1 MTCYLRHPMSLHH
14 PVLRT
19 TNVFVLRTTHPGKY
33 HYLFIFLNLCALYAI
48 QMRYKCDT
56 NVFVLHNTNV
66 FVLHNT
72 NVFVLHNTNVFVSR
86 TTHPDN
92 HFVLRPSH
100 EGRALSLRDHFA
112 IILYCIHQIIILYC
126 AHRTGA
132 LDAIPQK
139 NRLIE
144 ERGEKK
150 EKKEKKHTCISLIE
164 MPLPCP
170 DVFWC
175 VVRIT
180 KFTSSSV
187 GT

>member
-1 MTCYLRHPMSLHH
+1 M
-14 PVLRT
+14 
-19 TNVFVLRTTHPGKY
+19 
-33 HYLFIFLNLCALYAI
+33 
-48 QMRYKCDT
+48 QYKCDT

-100 EGRALSLRDHFA
+100 EGKALSLRDHFA

-126 AHRTGA
+126 THQIIILYCIHQIIILYFAHRTGA